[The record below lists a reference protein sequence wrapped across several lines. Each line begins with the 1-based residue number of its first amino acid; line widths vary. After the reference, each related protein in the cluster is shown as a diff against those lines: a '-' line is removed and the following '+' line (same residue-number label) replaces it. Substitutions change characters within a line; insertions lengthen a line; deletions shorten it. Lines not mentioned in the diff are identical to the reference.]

1 MNKVLDKLEKT
12 IHKVDRRKLSAL
24 QNDVID
30 DIKVACCMIRDTIRR
45 DNFSIELLERE
56 IVYLLETFVEL
67 ISNGY

>member
-24 QNDVID
+24 QNAVID
-30 DIKVACCMIRDTIRR
+30 DIKVGCGMIRDTIRR

-56 IVYLLETFVEL
+56 IVYLLDTFSEFFS
-67 ISNGY
+67 IG